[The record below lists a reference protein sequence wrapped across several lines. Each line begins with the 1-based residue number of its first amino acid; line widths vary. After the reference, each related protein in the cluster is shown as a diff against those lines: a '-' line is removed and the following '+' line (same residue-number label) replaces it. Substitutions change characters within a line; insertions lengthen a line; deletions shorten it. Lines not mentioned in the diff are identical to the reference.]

1 LSIIAQICPDIFLRP
16 IVIEQAGVGFHQVVE
31 MTQHDARAQFG
42 GRDLG
47 VAEVG

>member
-31 MTQHDARAQFG
+31 MMQHDV
-42 GRDLG
+42 GRSSAAG
-47 VAEVG
+47 ISV